1 MTGNLESSMSL
12 EVFVFHMH
20 CSQSSF
26 YWRFLP
32 DSYCGVNLQS
42 LLWLQNEISK
52 RLKKDKNEGEFELV
66 FSFVELQ
73 AGTLVFSVRFELDK

>member
-1 MTGNLESSMSL
+1 MRSESTDFAL
-12 EVFVFHMH
+12 V
-20 CSQSSF
+20 
-26 YWRFLP
+26 
-32 DSYCGVNLQS
+32 
-42 LLWLQNEISK
+42 LQNSK